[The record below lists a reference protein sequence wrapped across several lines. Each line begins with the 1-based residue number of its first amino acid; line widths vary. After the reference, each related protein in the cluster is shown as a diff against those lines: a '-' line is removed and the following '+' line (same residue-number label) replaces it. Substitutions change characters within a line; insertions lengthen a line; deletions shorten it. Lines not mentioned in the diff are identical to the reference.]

1 MSLQGKRSKELFE
14 QASKVMPHGVNSNF
28 RYWGVENTLSVQR
41 GEGAYIWDV
50 DGKRYIDYRLGF
62 GPIILGHGYPAVVER
77 VQEAIKDGTVFA
89 MTTPLEVKVAERL
102 CRMCHLDKVRLTNTG
117 TEATMHALRIARA
130 HTNREKYIKFEGQYH
145 GMADYFMFSTASS
158 HKSSL
163 GSRLSP
169 TPSPTTSGIPRVLHD
184 LVIVLPYNDIEM
196 LEKTVEAKW
205 WDIAAIF
212 VEPIMGNS
220 AGILP
225 KPGFLEKMRELCDK
239 YSIGLVM
246 DEVKTGFRV
255 ANGGAQE
262 YFGIQADIVT
272 YAKAMANGY
281 PIAAIGGKEAWM
293 MTIQPGSVAHGGT
306 YSGNFVGTAAADVVL
321 DLLETK
327 PILKEVFKNGQKL
340 MDGISDILTEASIPH
355 KVTGVPSMFSFIL
368 GTDEVPHDFR
378 AYCDG
383 DDDLYERLAYAL
395 VRRGVMP
402 DPDGREPWFMSY
414 SHGNQVIDETLS
426 IFKEAVWEVKH

>member
-1 MSLQGKRSKELFE
+1 
-14 QASKVMPHGVNSNF
+14 
-28 RYWGVENTLSVQR
+28 
-41 GEGAYIWDV
+41 
-50 DGKRYIDYRLGF
+50 
-62 GPIILGHGYPAVVER
+62 
-77 VQEAIKDGTVFA
+77 
-89 MTTPLEVKVAERL
+89 
-102 CRMCHLDKVRLTNTG
+102 
-117 TEATMHALRIARA
+117 
-130 HTNREKYIKFEGQYH
+130 
-145 GMADYFMFSTASS
+145 
-158 HKSSL
+158 
-163 GSRLSP
+163 
-169 TPSPTTSGIPRVLHD
+169 
-184 LVIVLPYNDIEM
+184 
-196 LEKTVEAKW
+196 
-205 WDIAAIF
+205 
-212 VEPIMGNS
+212 
-220 AGILP
+220 
-225 KPGFLEKMRELCDK
+225 
-239 YSIGLVM
+239 
-246 DEVKTGFRV
+246 
-255 ANGGAQE
+255 
-262 YFGIQADIVT
+262 
-272 YAKAMANGY
+272 
-281 PIAAIGGKEAWM
+281 